1 MPDVGDVAAIPLRG
15 GYGACQVTGL
25 GPTAC
30 ALDWFSTDLPDRDR
44 LAACRPLVLDHHAL
58 RGQPTE
64 VNIAGDE
71 PPPPWWTWLGQLALA
86 PGLSERV
93 GDHAGWPWLAA
104 QIAAQRRWDREL
116 PPAAKQ
122 AYRDGTGKTTTLLD
136 LTADGSPRPSWPELD
151 HLPRC
156 TAVAWS
162 GPDRGLREA
171 LIAHP
176 IVSDLTWVEP
186 PPAVDLTGTCLTRLR
201 LSAGQVRSLRLPPGI
216 AALKLDDDAPVATV
230 SAADDGRWLRLVAD
244 HASVPGGLTG
254 LRDLELTGDGTIS
267 VAALD
272 GLRDLRRLRLTWRSA
287 PGRLSDTMAL
297 AALSR
302 LADVRLIGAYGMNDR
317 TLPELP
323 SLRWLAC
330 GGLYRKAAAAIE
342 SRYRDADVRL
352 DISDV
357 EAEWREY

>member
-1 MPDVGDVAAIPLRG
+1 MPNVGDVAAIPLRD

-30 ALDWFSTDLPDRDR
+30 ALDWFSTDLPDLDR

-64 VNIAGDE
+64 VNIVGDE

-86 PGLSERV
+86 PGRSEPV
-93 GDHAGWPWLAA
+93 ADHAGWPWLAG
-104 QIAAQRRWDREL
+104 QIAAQRRWDRDL
-116 PPAAKQ
+116 PAAARQ
-122 AYRDGTGKTTTLLD
+122 AYRAGTGKATTVLD
-136 LTADGSPRPSWPELD
+136 LTADGSALPELD

-156 TAVAWS
+156 TALAWS
-162 GPDRGLREA
+162 GPDRGLRQA
-171 LIAHP
+171 LLAHP
-176 IVSDLTWVEP
+176 VVGDLTWVEP
-186 PPAVDLTGTCLTRLR
+186 PPIVDLTGTYLARLR
-201 LSAGQVRSLRLPPGI
+201 LSGGPVRSLRLPAGI
-216 AALKLDDDAPVATV
+216 TTLKLDDDAPVATV

-244 HASVPGGLTG
+244 HDAVPGGLTG

-267 VAALD
+267 VAALAD
-272 GLRDLRRLRLTWRSA
+272 LHDLRRLRLTWRSA
-287 PGRLSDTMAL
+287 PGRLSDATAL

-302 LADVRLIGAYGMNDR
+302 LADIRLIGAYGMTDR

-323 SLRWLAC
+323 ALRWLAC
-330 GGLYRKAAAAIE
+330 AGLYRRAAAAIE
-342 SRYRDADVRL
+342 TRYRDADVRL

>member
-1 MPDVGDVAAIPLRG
+1 MPDVGDVAAIPLRD

-30 ALDWFSTDLPDRDR
+30 ALDWFSPDLPDLDR
-44 LAACRPLVLDHHAL
+44 LAGRRPLVLDHHAL

-71 PPPPWWTWLGQLALA
+71 PPPPWWTWLGRLALA
-86 PGLSERV
+86 PGLSARV

-122 AYRDGTGKTTTLLD
+122 AYRDGTGKATTLLD
-136 LTADGSPRPSWPELD
+136 LTAAGSSFAELD
-151 HLPRC
+151 RLPRC
-156 TAVAWS
+156 TSLAWS

-171 LIAHP
+171 LVAHP
-176 IVSDLTWVEP
+176 IVSDLTWVAP
-186 PPAVDLTGTCLTRLR
+186 PQNVDLTGTYLTRLR
-201 LSAGQVRSLRLPPGI
+201 LSAGHVRSLRLPPGI
-216 AALKLDDDAPVATV
+216 ATLKLDDDAPVATV

-244 HASVPGGLTG
+244 HSSVPGGLTG

-267 VAALD
+267 VAALAD
-272 GLRDLRRLRLTWRSA
+272 LRDLRRLRLTWRSA
-287 PGRLSDTMAL
+287 PGRLSDAAAL
-297 AALSR
+297 ATLSR
-302 LADVRLIGAYGMNDR
+302 LADVRLIGGYGMNDR

-323 SLRWLAC
+323 ALRWLSC
-330 GGLYRKAAAAIE
+330 DGLYRKAAAAIE
-342 SRYRDADVRL
+342 TRYRDADVRL